1 MSLCSAFINIV
12 SLEVN
17 SKSRAFMIFYN
28 LFIIINIQN
37 KIKKSPQMTQIRH
50 LRGGAGSR
58 GRTDTGVSPTD
69 FESVTSANSIIPA

>member
-1 MSLCSAFINIV
+1 MSQCSAFINIV

-17 SKSRAFMIFYN
+17 SKSRAFMIFYK

-37 KIKKSPQMTQIRH
+37 KKSPQMTQIRH
-50 LRGGAGSR
+50 LRVGAGSR

>member
-1 MSLCSAFINIV
+1 MSQCSAFINIV

-17 SKSRAFMIFYN
+17 SKSRFFMIFYK

-50 LRGGAGSR
+50 LRVGAGSR

>member
-1 MSLCSAFINIV
+1 MTDDIRFLHFLSSFREMSQCSAFINIV

-37 KIKKSPQMTQIRH
+37 KIKKPPDDADTSS
-50 LRGGAGSR
+50 GGWCR
-58 GRTDTGVSPTD
+58 
-69 FESVTSANSIIPA
+69 

>member
-1 MSLCSAFINIV
+1 MSKCSAFINIV

-37 KIKKSPQMTQIRH
+37 KIKKPPND
-50 LRGGAGSR
+50 A
-58 GRTDTGVSPTD
+58 DTSSEGWCR
-69 FESVTSANSIIPA
+69 